1 MRTCWVARRP
11 RTRFAHTPADLLST
25 CIASVGSGATG
36 GLSSSN
42 HDCDQRGVFRATH
55 SRNLRQLQR
64 SMASSIKT
72 KQHHAEPLHG
82 RPIRPASRTEP
93 ADAIQ
98 VDSGL
103 QQRGEVLPQLQL
115 LTLLHN
121 HRQRKHPGLQDF
133 STG

>member
-1 MRTCWVARRP
+1 
-11 RTRFAHTPADLLST
+11 
-25 CIASVGSGATG
+25 
-36 GLSSSN
+36 
-42 HDCDQRGVFRATH
+42 
-55 SRNLRQLQR
+55 
-64 SMASSIKT
+64 MASSIKT